1 MAEGGRKPHY
11 NAVRHPLQIADPCK
25 IAGPYTRK
33 AAGNAV
39 ARHFTRF
46 TGFLLLAASM
56 AALAGCGTAAGTPS
70 ASDGI
75 SAYSAAPVPG
85 HPLAG
90 RFGSS
95 GTSLWL
101 LSDSGLSTSDDG
113 GLHWSAQALPDGVAA
128 PAIADVSQVPNRRLW
143 IAVPD
148 DSGVHLYSRT
158 AGASNWTSSLLVP
171 TWPAEAG
178 YTGPASGVAITAG
191 PGSLVTVAAT
201 IPNGA
206 ENAFSSLFTST
217 DDGDTFVEHPASADS
232 PANVVWKHVV
242 FVSPQSGLVVGGT
255 TGNTLL
261 HTSDG
266 GTTWLTVSATGVP
279 ATSSYYLGNPVIVG
293 SDVEVPVISLPSN
306 GGRATL
312 SLLVSHDGGAT
323 FEGPTGPALDL
334 GSIVN
339 PAMASLGQ
347 ATWVAPTTGGQ
358 VFETADGGRTWTTV
372 TAAGLPNGVSII
384 TLTGPTS
391 ATALIGLSGCPGF
404 VPSCWTSAYVVATT
418 DGGRTWSAA

>member
-1 MAEGGRKPHY
+1 
-11 NAVRHPLQIADPCK
+11 V
-25 IAGPYTRK
+25 
-33 AAGNAV
+33 V
-39 ARHFTRF
+39 RHFTRF
-46 TGFLLLAASM
+46 TGFLLLAAGV
-56 AALAGCGTAAGTPS
+56 AALAGCGTAAGSPS
-70 ASDGI
+70 ALDGV

-113 GLHWSAQALPDGVAA
+113 GLHWSAQALPDGVTA

-148 DSGVHLYSRT
+148 DSGVHLYSRA
-158 AGASNWTSSLLVP
+158 AGAANWTSSLLVP

-178 YTGPASGVAITAG
+178 YTGPASGVAITPG

-201 IPNGA
+201 IPNGTD
-206 ENAFSSLFTST
+206 NAFSSLFTST
-217 DDGDTFVEHPASADS
+217 DDGDIFVEHPASPDS
-232 PANVVWKHVV
+232 PANVVWKHIA
-242 FVSPQSGLVVGGT
+242 FVNPQSGLVVGGT

-266 GTTWLTVSATGVP
+266 GTTWLTVSAAGVP

-306 GGRATL
+306 GGGATL
-312 SLLVSHDGGAT
+312 SLLVSHDGGAA

-339 PAMASLGQ
+339 PVMTSLGQ

-358 VFETADGGRTWTTV
+358 VFETPDGGRTWTTV

-404 VPSCWTSAYVVATT
+404 VPSCWTRAYVVATT
-418 DGGRTWSAA
+418 DGGRTWSAV